1 MENDNAND
9 TPFKKMLN
17 KRKTLTLLLK
27 NIFQLELQEE
37 KSQATNIDSED
48 KVTEDNNLIDIGSVS
63 KGNLFEKV
71 ELEALI
77 IFNRNASPSGFSYS
91 SIPRA

>member
-1 MENDNAND
+1 M
-9 TPFKKMLN
+9 
-17 KRKTLTLLLK
+17 
-27 NIFQLELQEE
+27 
-37 KSQATNIDSED
+37 
-48 KVTEDNNLIDIGSVS
+48 TEDSNLIDIGSVS

-77 IFNRNASPSGFSYS
+77 IFNRNVSPSGFGFS